1 MRGDVPGSSNVP
13 FQWETVVITT
23 MKIITTVVKKISFH
37 CLENS
42 FMWNNSFF
50 EQAGEMRHDSIII
63 FFPLKCF
70 KLSPRRCS
78 GGFQLC

>member
-1 MRGDVPGSSNVP
+1 MCGDVPGSSNVP

-23 MKIITTVVKKISFH
+23 MKIITTVVKKISVH

-50 EQAGEMRHDSIII
+50 EQAGEMRHDSIMT
-63 FFPLKCF
+63 FFL
-70 KLSPRRCS
+70 LSAFS
-78 GGFQLC
+78 

>member
-13 FQWETVVITT
+13 LQWETVVITT

-50 EQAGEMRHDSIII
+50 EQAGEMRHDRIMT

-70 KLSPRRCS
+70 
-78 GGFQLC
+78 

>member
-1 MRGDVPGSSNVP
+1 
-13 FQWETVVITT
+13 

-50 EQAGEMRHDSIII
+50 EQAGEMRHDSIMT
-63 FFPLKCF
+63 FSSKVLLTELKEMF
-70 KLSPRRCS
+70 R
-78 GGFQLC
+78 